1 MNSKVKISGETFEL
15 TNLEKIY
22 WPKEKYTKGDLIEY
36 YHNMSKFI
44 LPYLKNRPHSL
55 NRYPNDINGKSF
67 YQKDVKDKVAGWIT
81 TAEIYSESNDENIHY
96 FVCTDEASLLYM
108 VNLGCIEINPWF
120 STVDHINK
128 PDYLAIDLDPLDIPF
143 KKVIE
148 TAFAVKDV
156 LDKAN
161 AKGYCKTS
169 GATGI
174 HIYVPLNKKYDF
186 EISREFAHIIAQF
199 TNELLPEITSIER
212 SPSKRKKKIYIDYLQ
227 NRTGQTL
234 AAPYSARPRLNAPV
248 STPLEWKELRSLESP
263 DEFTIKNI
271 SKRLNR
277 KGDLFKGVLGKGIN
291 IEKCMKNLGL

>member
-1 MNSKVKISGETFEL
+1 MDKQIKVDGRIIEL

-22 WPKEKYTKGDLIEY
+22 WPEEKYTKGELLEY
-36 YHNMSKFI
+36 YHNISGYI
-44 LPYLKNRPHSL
+44 LPYIKNRPHSL
-55 NRYPNDINGKSF
+55 NRFPNGIKGKSF
-67 YQKDVKDKVAGWIT
+67 YQKDVKGKVAEWIT
-81 TAEIYSESNDENIHY
+81 TAEVYSESNDENINY

-120 STVDHINK
+120 STVRKINN

-148 TAFAVKDV
+148 TAFAVKEI
-156 LDKAN
+156 LDKAK
-161 AKGYCKTS
+161 APGYCKTS

-174 HIYVPLNKKYDF
+174 HIYIPLNKKYDF
-186 EISREFAHIIAQF
+186 EISREFAHVIAEL
-199 TNELLPEITSIER
+199 TNNLVPGFTSIER
-212 SPSKRKKKIYIDYLQ
+212 TPSKRKRKVYIDYLQ

-234 AAPYSARPRLNAPV
+234 AAPYSTRPKPKAPV
-248 STPLEWKELRSLESP
+248 STPLEWKELKTLGSP
-263 DEFTIKNI
+263 EEFTIKNI
-271 SKRLNR
+271 FKRLNR